1 MTHSYSTKSI
11 GQQLAALGLPFP
23 DIFARAMVAL
33 LTARKISLHH
43 ITHLMPDEQNSE
55 AGYPRRTG
63 GQQLRRCLDH
73 ETLTQER
80 WALAIAA
87 LYRVPNGFL
96 P

>member
-43 ITHLMPDEQNSE
+43 ITHLMPGAQNPE
-55 AGYPRRTG
+55 ANR
-63 GQQLRRCLDH
+63 QQLRRCLDH